1 MVLEQLGT
9 PHVSS
14 VGCDDLAV
22 FYDPFSE
29 ILKPT
34 LACGNNGGEIAIWDG
49 SLDAW
54 SRTTNVGNSSRI
66 EAAPNG
72 ETGFFVQWSGR
83 KVTPD
88 TEWGFNQV
96 IAPRAPDLQ
105 PAGFMVVPIR
115 PEAIEL

>member
-1 MVLEQLGT
+1 M
-9 PHVSS
+9 
-14 VGCDDLAV
+14 GCDDLAV
-22 FYDPFSE
+22 FYDPYSE

-34 LACGNNGGEIAIWDG
+34 LACGNNGGEIAIWDE

-54 SRTTNVGNSSRI
+54 IRTTNVGNSSRI

-83 KVTPD
+83 KVTPIQM
-88 TEWGFNQV
+88 GFNQA
-96 IAPRAPDLQ
+96 IALRAPDLQ